1 MKMIFPKL
9 LQIANAHRT
18 KPQIVLNVLKV
29 ICNLMSCNV
38 PKIKDYVF
46 SYSFLFLTNS
56 LKRSISDVKLSKS
69 KADTIGAKTA
79 AGVEVS
85 SSSSSSDIRNRSLYN
100 ANVKSFNVSESCSFF
115 SSRRYCHRY
124 CCEYSQMFCV

>member
-1 MKMIFPKL
+1 MKMILPKL
-9 LQIANAHRT
+9 LQIANANRT

-38 PKIKDYVF
+38 PEIKDYVF
-46 SYSFLFLTNS
+46 SYSFQFLANS

-69 KADTIGAKTA
+69 KSNTIGAKTA

-100 ANVKSFNVSESCSFF
+100 ANVK
-115 SSRRYCHRY
+115 
-124 CCEYSQMFCV
+124 